1 MHHQEA
7 LFPFSLVVEGKTLLL
22 EFSRLGGGGMIS
34 NPNQNILR
42 NQDSIQF

>member
-7 LFPFSLVVEGKTLLL
+7 LFPFSFGVGGKSLLL
-22 EFSRLGGGGMIS
+22 EFSRLGGMIS
-34 NPNQNILR
+34 NPNQNIIR